1 MLKWNNNVGKKNDN
15 EPTDR
20 LTVGLIAKK
29 NSWHRRIPIF
39 GLLELPYKLLILL
52 VVALLLS
59 SSFAVFYYTNWKRQN
74 KVIIH
79 IGDYKIKKPEYNKL
93 ISQAKQLKI
102 SEDDADKQIREALAS
117 RAAADK
123 VGVNYDISDDFVLQA
138 VQSSQYNVARKD
150 LTDYNRL
157 SAYPKLINASVE
169 LKENGGYR
177 FSILD
182 FPFSRYIVGF
192 FREDFGDIKLI
203 GNESAVRDDI
213 AYAEQQK
220 ARYADSLKNGR
231 QSIGETV
238 EEILNDKRLVNG
250 QFGNQ
255 SSFMMINNS
264 GIDLLNS
271 TPLGVGDLLGEVKQ
285 ASGKLNQPLTSDQL
299 FTASPDEYSLT
310 SIPELNKDGKTRV
323 GWRVITVNYQS
334 DGEHG
339 VRGKFNKVKQ
349 EYQTNVRPK

>member
-1 MLKWNNNVGKKNDN
+1 V
-15 EPTDR
+15 
-20 LTVGLIAKK
+20 
-29 NSWHRRIPIF
+29 
-39 GLLELPYKLLILL
+39 
-52 VVALLLS
+52 
-59 SSFAVFYYTNWKRQN
+59 
-74 KVIIH
+74 
-79 IGDYKIKKPEYNKL
+79 
-93 ISQAKQLKI
+93 
-102 SEDDADKQIREALAS
+102 
-117 RAAADK
+117 
-123 VGVNYDISDDFVLQA
+123 
-138 VQSSQYNVARKD
+138 
-150 LTDYNRL
+150 DYNRL

-220 ARYADSLKNGR
+220 IRHTNSLMSGR
-231 QSIGETV
+231 HSIGEIV
-238 EEILNDKRLVNG
+238 EEIRNDKRLVNG

-255 SSFMMINNS
+255 SRFMIINNN

-271 TPLGVGDLLGEVKQ
+271 TPLGVGDLLDEVKQ
-285 ASGKLNQPLTSDQL
+285 ASGKLNKPLTSDQL
-299 FTASPDEYSLT
+299 FTASPAEYNLA

-334 DGEHG
+334 DGEHS
-339 VRGKFNKVKQ
+339 VRDKFNKAKQ